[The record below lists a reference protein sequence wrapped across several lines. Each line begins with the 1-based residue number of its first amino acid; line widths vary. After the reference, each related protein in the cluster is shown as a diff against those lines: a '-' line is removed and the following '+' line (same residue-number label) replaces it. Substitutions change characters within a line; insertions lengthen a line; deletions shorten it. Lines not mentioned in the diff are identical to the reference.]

1 MESDIQLVVEDG
13 KIKTLAGASQESS
26 QVPTNA
32 GDSDK
37 ASGKIPATGHAKKK
51 KQDGRDLKLI
61 MEPQNPSP
69 TKYFDSDGIPLG
81 RALEDGEIIPT
92 GSAINITAGDNKKGG
107 KIAIKCCNCSKVFT
121 SRATYDVHFRSNYHQ
136 EPIYACPVCDKRIE
150 QYRAYHLHCYRHRNS
165 DTQRYTC
172 QECAKIFHQKSDLV
186 RHQNT
191 HLPSNAGPSRERNGK
206 TVEVKPP
213 SVECLKCNTLFKTQ
227 ADLKEHTRKTHPAPK
242 QLVECPDC
250 GKSLSAGGFYSH
262 RKIHSESPKFSCQ
275 ECGRA
280 FVQKINL
287 IQHHKTHNGNR
298 PFQCDQCDKAFCEK
312 AQLQRHLHHHSE
324 ERPFRCEVCAK
335 CYKTERCLK
344 VHSAVHTNERPYV
357 CTECNKGFLSSSKL
371 RQHSNIHSGLR
382 PFKCKYCTRDFTNF
396 PNWLK
401 HIRRRHK
408 VDHRTGEKL
417 DSVPKFMTKKRPTEA
432 APKKVPTPGEAAN
445 QPEKAPKSGK
455 SKKRT
460 TRMMIPL
467 PDVLKEES
475 LPYVSESSNIDLNL
489 VSKDDLLQPLTDEM
503 EDIFKCLPSDES
515 KLSIPDPLEPIGS
528 SDPDPN
534 EPQKFNWNQTEIG
547 CDFTSA
553 KTSTPE
559 FVSKTLFQQEIPSNV
574 ANAPADVAP
583 SPAPLLFDTQLPM
596 FPAIISFCNDEQQ
609 FRIINPHYIHLSNTT
624 FIAGASSKLPA
635 DSGSV
640 SLPTSAERQK

>member
-1 MESDIQLVVEDG
+1 MESDIQLIAAEEE
-13 KIKTLAGASQESS
+13 IKTLCVPREHAQVASNVVES
-26 QVPTNA
+26 
-32 GDSDK
+32 GK
-37 ASGKIPATGHAKKK
+37 ASSKGLSGGNSKKK

-69 TKYFDSDGIPLG
+69 TKYFDSDGLPLG
-81 RALEDGEIIPT
+81 RAELMP
-92 GSAINITAGDNKKGG
+92 SAIHMAGDEKRGN
-107 KIAIKCCNCSKVFT
+107 KIAIKCCNCSKMFT
-121 SRATYDVHFRSNYHQ
+121 SRATYDVHFRTNYQQ
-136 EPIYACPVCDKRIE
+136 EPIYTCPVCDKRIE

-165 DTQRYTC
+165 DAQRYTC
-172 QECAKIFHQKSDLV
+172 PECSKVFHQKSDLV

-191 HLPSNAGPSRERNGK
+191 HLPSVAGPSRERSGTK
-206 TVEVKPP
+206 GAQVKPV
-213 SVECLKCNTLFKTQ
+213 SLACSKCDASFTTQ
-227 ADLKEHTRKTHPAPK
+227 AELKEHTRKTHPLPK

-250 GKSLSAGGFYSH
+250 GKSLSVGGFYSH
-262 RKIHSESPKFSCQ
+262 RKIHSESPKFSCK

-287 IQHHKTHNGNR
+287 IQHHKIHIGDR
-298 PFQCDQCDKAFCEK
+298 PYRCDQCDKAFCEK
-312 AQLQRHLHHHSE
+312 AQLQRHQHHHSE
-324 ERPFRCEVCAK
+324 ERPFRCEVCDK

-417 DSVPKFMTKKRPTEA
+417 DSVPKFMTKKRQSEA
-432 APKKVPTPGEAAN
+432 SPKKVAAGTAN
-445 QPEKAPKSGK
+445 EPAKPAKAGK
-455 SKKRT
+455 TKKRT
-460 TRMMIPL
+460 VRTIPL

-503 EDIFKCLPSDES
+503 EDIFMACLPSDES
-515 KLSIPDPLEPIGS
+515 KLSIPDPLEQIGS
-528 SDPDPN
+528 NDTGE
-534 EPQKFNWNQTEIG
+534 EPHQFGWNQSDVN
-547 CDFTSA
+547 CDFSV
-553 KTSTPE
+553 KNSSPE
-559 FVSKTLFQQEIPSNV
+559 FVSNNLFHQELPSN
-574 ANAPADVAP
+574 ALNNSTDDAILPGP
-583 SPAPLLFDTQLPM
+583 MLFDGQMPM
-596 FPAIISFCNDEQQ
+596 FPAIISFCSDEPQ
-609 FRIINPHYIHLSNTT
+609 FRIINPHYIHLSNTG
-624 FIAGASSKLPA
+624 FITGSPKIPGDSS
-635 DSGSV
+635 SV
-640 SLPTSAERQK
+640 SMPTSGESRPKT